1 MSNIASIPN
10 PAPAVVSPAATLP
23 TTSTPA
29 AGVLSHLQPADPVQA
44 ALPATPAQPDAAA
57 PASPDALQKQID
69 AVLAEANTSLRFRVD
84 EQSQRVVVSVLDG
97 GGEVVMQIPDEAA
110 LAVARH
116 LATQGTLLSDKA

>member
-10 PAPAVVSPAATLP
+10 TAAAAVSPAAPVP

-29 AGVLSHLQPADPVQA
+29 AGVLSHLQPADAVVAGSPAVPA
-44 ALPATPAQPDAAA
+44 ASKPAG
-57 PASPDALQKQID
+57 PDALQKQID
-69 AVLAEANTSLRFRVD
+69 AMLAEANTSLRFRVD
-84 EQSQRVVVSVLDG
+84 EESQRVVVSVLDG

-116 LATQGTLLSDKA
+116 LALQGTLLSDKA